1 MPKNA
6 ETIAA
11 TARRADRRS
20 RIRLSNSGQA
30 DHPSYD
36 AALARELL
44 ARTCELPASKPALV
58 AMLTEYRRAL
68 HDLAV
73 GSITR
78 DDLSQP
84 VSTSTNNS

>member
-11 TARRADRRS
+11 T
-20 RIRLSNSGQA
+20 

-58 AMLTEYRRAL
+58 TMLTEYRRAL